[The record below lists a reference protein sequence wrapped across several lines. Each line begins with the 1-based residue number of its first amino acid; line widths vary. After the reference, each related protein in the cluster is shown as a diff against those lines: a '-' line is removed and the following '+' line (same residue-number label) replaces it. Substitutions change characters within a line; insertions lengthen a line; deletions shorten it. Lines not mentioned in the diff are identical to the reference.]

1 MAHDKVPKSS
11 KEAKSVF
18 QRFSWDPSTSVPSL
32 WHDEKVNQSRRDKLL
47 KQSMNRN
54 DNRDNSM
61 RHQIQLST
69 PPATEFM
76 LWTKWSPSSFHFSK
90 AHSELPAS
98 EKNSAI
104 FRDYEHIVRTMMVLK
119 WALMT
124 RARKKSSETT
134 FWVLKGQVTTHLFLL
149 HKNVLPCFT
158 GFFSVSKRSKVRA
171 DELCLVTNVACGHFP
186 HSWVLFQASGSL
198 FSAWLFGRFPSA

>member
-11 KEAKSVF
+11 KEARACSNGF
-18 QRFSWDPSTSVPSL
+18 LGIRRSTSVRPFFVA
-32 WHDEKVNQSRRDKLL
+32 WWKGKPNQKDKLL
-47 KQSMNRN
+47 KKSMNRN

-76 LWTKWSPSSFHFSK
+76 LWTNWSPSSFHFSK
-90 AHSELPAS
+90 EAHTVNFPLR
-98 EKNSAI
+98 KK
-104 FRDYEHIVRTMMVLK
+104 IVPFSVTMNTLSVSTMMVLK

-124 RARKKSSETT
+124 RGRKKSSETT

-158 GFFSVSKRSKVRA
+158 GFFS
-171 DELCLVTNVACGHFP
+171 L
-186 HSWVLFQASGSL
+186 
-198 FSAWLFGRFPSA
+198 